1 MQSIVIMLLILIV
14 ANLGSALLYIFAD
27 DGENSDR
34 AVRAFTLRVALS
46 IALFVVILLG
56 HFLGWI
62 SMHPLNQ
69 LT

>member
-1 MQSIVIMLLILIV
+1 MQSIVIVLLILIV

-56 HFLGWI
+56 HFLGLI
-62 SMHPLNQ
+62 SLHPLNQ